1 MKWEK
6 IKSAPRD
13 GTRVAIAYLS
23 SLSNNAEWIVREGR
37 WISNENLSGVWMVD
51 GDRMLLD
58 KSIHGTGAELWQ
70 HMPKVDS
77 ENIS

>member
-13 GTRVAIAYLS
+13 GSRIVVAYISNLS
-23 SLSNNAEWIVREGR
+23 TGGWIVREAR
-37 WISNENLSGVWMVD
+37 WSNPGNEKGTWLVD
-51 GDRMLLD
+51 GDQLLLD
-58 KSIHGTGAELWQ
+58 KFIHGTGAQLWQ